1 MQQIVH
7 ADKNIHPVFD
17 AIERL
22 YAFVSDRDRP
32 STITNLAVFPS
43 SFEKT
48 YILLQEYGKVKYDV
62 NFNVKSYD
70 KLKVDKYPTK
80 NIIVCFSGGKDSV
93 ATVLHYQKLRYNIVI
108 YHSKGINQTYKDEW
122 KSAQKLA
129 EKLGCRYVQDEVQLS
144 GSHDWIEHPLKNMII
159 ANRALQWGIRNG
171 FSTKIA
177 FGNYST
183 SSVDDDPFDVCGGD
197 DKETWR
203 AYEAIIKTVLP
214 KFKIYT
220 PLRNIQSSFTALEKH
235 PELLPEILSCI
246 GPYRYREYLH
256 TNNEKKYKLKLLP
269 HRCGSCWKCAV
280 EYIYYTDH
288 NILEYSRDYY
298 KHCIQILKRTLKKE
312 NAVKI
317 RNDKLVWREWCFYSI
332 EKSKYFKDVS

>member
-159 ANRALQWGIRNG
+159 ANRALQWEYV
-171 FSTKIA
+171 TD
-177 FGNYST
+177 
-183 SSVDDDPFDVCGGD
+183 SVQ
-197 DKETWR
+197 R
-203 AYEAIIKTVLP
+203 
-214 KFKIYT
+214 
-220 PLRNIQSSFTALEKH
+220 
-235 PELLPEILSCI
+235 
-246 GPYRYREYLH
+246 
-256 TNNEKKYKLKLLP
+256 
-269 HRCGSCWKCAV
+269 
-280 EYIYYTDH
+280 
-288 NILEYSRDYY
+288 
-298 KHCIQILKRTLKKE
+298 
-312 NAVKI
+312 
-317 RNDKLVWREWCFYSI
+317 
-332 EKSKYFKDVS
+332 

>member
-1 MQQIVH
+1 MKRRI
-7 ADKNIHPVFD
+7 F
-17 AIERL
+17 
-22 YAFVSDRDRP
+22 
-32 STITNLAVFPS
+32 
-43 SFEKT
+43 
-48 YILLQEYGKVKYDV
+48 LLQEYGKVKYDV
-62 NFNVKSYD
+62 NFSVRSYD

-93 ATVLHYQKLRYNIVI
+93 ATVLHYQKLGYNIVI
-108 YHSKGINQTYKDEW
+108 YHLKGINQTYKDEW

-129 EKLGCRYVQDEVQLS
+129 EKLECRYVQDEVQLS
-144 GSHDWIEHPLKNMII
+144 GSHDWVEHPLKNMII
-159 ANRALQWGIRNG
+159 ANRALQWGIRNE

-183 SSVDDDPFDVCGGD
+183 SSVVDDPFEVCGGD

-235 PELLPEILSCI
+235 SELLPDILSCI

-256 TNNEKKYKLKLLP
+256 KNNEKKYVLKLLP

-288 NILEYSRDYY
+288 NILEYNRNYY
-298 KHCIQILKRTLKKE
+298 KHCIQILRKVLKTE
-312 NAVKI
+312 NDISI
-317 RNDKLVWREWCFYSI
+317 RNERTIWERYLFYPV
-332 EKSKYFKDVS
+332 EQSKYFKEKC